1 YLLSASKDQTTRLHS
16 QWVKDSDEK
25 VHGWYEVG
33 RPQVHGYDLTCLA
46 SIGSFGFVSGAEEKV
61 IRGFK
66 GPANFIRN
74 FGRIGGMDVQQEL
87 AECSVGEGAS
97 VPSLGLSNKAI
108 ITTQQQQQQQQA
120 LEEEK
125 EGHDYFKPLV
135 LSGPPTE
142 DELIQHTL
150 WPEVCKLYGHGNEV
164 MTIAATSDGKVLASA
179 CKANYYVDA
188 NIIIWD
194 VTSWTKVDSL
204 CYHRLTVTH
213 LTFSHNDNYLLG
225 VSRDRTWTL
234 YKKHHLQSSVLGYS
248 YQLCAQGSD
257 KVTQHSRVIW
267 KAAWSPDSTHFFTAS
282 RDKTVAVW
290 GVGGVGVGVGVVV
303 GAEKEH
309 NTTTTRA
316 TSFWQQVWCVEVSK
330 YISCTSEMKLLC
342 LQTRC

>member
-234 YKKHHLQSSVLGYS
+234 YKKHHLQSSVLGTELGHYIKNNIFS
-248 YQLCAQGSD
+248 PVFWGTATNC
-257 KVTQHSRVIW
+257 VPRVQTR
-267 KAAWSPDSTHFFTAS
+267 S
-282 RDKTVAVW
+282 
-290 GVGGVGVGVGVVV
+290 
-303 GAEKEH
+303 H
-309 NTTTTRA
+309 NTVGSSGRQRGHQTPLTSLPPHETRLTT
-316 TSFWQQVWCVEVSK
+316 QQQQELRPSGNRFGVWK
-330 YISCTSEMKLLC
+330 YQST
-342 LQTRC
+342 